1 VDWEGAD
8 VQLGT
13 KGLGRQTVFRRGRVK
28 EGGDVDMKELKVQ
41 FKPLTIVVPP
51 EREALY
57 EKLKAHM
64 AVVDEI
70 LSDPSAPRKLKL
82 RALAVEAKLAQALWG
97 VLKEVEDEEIHAAI
111 AELRQ
116 KMDQLKPKGDA
127 RRRRGF

>member
-1 VDWEGAD
+1 
-8 VQLGT
+8 
-13 KGLGRQTVFRRGRVK
+13 
-28 EGGDVDMKELKVQ
+28 MKELKVQ

-51 EREALY
+51 ERQALY
-57 EKLKAHM
+57 EKLKAHI

-70 LSDPSAPRKLKL
+70 LSDPRAPRKLKL
-82 RALAVEAKLAQALWG
+82 RAIAVEAKLMQALLG

>member
-1 VDWEGAD
+1 VDL
-8 VQLGT
+8 QLA
-13 KGLGRQTVFRRGRVK
+13 R
-28 EGGDVDMKELKVQ
+28 
-41 FKPLTIVVPP
+41 
-51 EREALY
+51 ALY
-57 EKLKAHM
+57 EKLKAYM